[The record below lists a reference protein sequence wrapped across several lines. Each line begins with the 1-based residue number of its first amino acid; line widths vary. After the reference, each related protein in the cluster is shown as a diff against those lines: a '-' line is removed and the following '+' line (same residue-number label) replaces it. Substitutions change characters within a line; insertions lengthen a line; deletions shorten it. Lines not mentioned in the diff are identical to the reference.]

1 MLSDEDRDFQRM
13 AAVFT
18 GNTVGELRT
27 RIATGFL
34 DCARKHW
41 GEEIP
46 HWDGRLARVHITP
59 EEIQAIE
66 FLGKASYESVVDG
79 LVSLWSEDIR
89 EKTLGEVDTQAYEKY
104 MSDLDRESGQEPPID
119 WWP

>member
-13 AAVFT
+13 SAIMT

-34 DCARKHW
+34 DCANKHW
-41 GEEIP
+41 GEEVP

-59 EEIQAIE
+59 EEVAEIE
-66 FLGKASYESVVDG
+66 HLGKARYESVVDG

-89 EKTLGEVDTQAYEKY
+89 EKTLGEIDTRNYDEY
-104 MSDLDRESGQEPPID
+104 MDDVARECGEEPPVD